1 MKAKVAVSSVVLLH
15 QKKVNRFASFNHSRE
30 NLFFRQPKAA
40 KLIIGFRW

>member
-1 MKAKVAVSSVVLLH
+1 MKAKVAVFSVVLFH
-15 QKKVNRFASFNHSRE
+15 QKKVNRFASFKGK